1 MKAIAIS
8 RKWDKQNRQKISH
21 YIIRDYKGNEYTLTQ
36 DELKTAIRNNEL
48 EMINLTLR
56 KDNKLSVFR
65 KTLNYKIHRGADDI
79 SILNMFNYSHIIITY
94 MNFGKIW
101 VLKDSPNEYILHD
114 FDLQVLV
121 RYGITLNI
129 RFDKILVKLESDN
142 HYFGVEFEYEIINNI
157 FKNCIDQELGT
168 ARFNDIK
175 RLMNHIVNIPSI
187 AEDIEKRKAEI
198 DKIEYQDLVQIIE

>member
-1 MKAIAIS
+1 MKAIVID
-8 RKWDKQNRQKISH
+8 RKWNEHKISH
-21 YIIRDYKGNEYTLTQ
+21 YVIRDYKGNEHTLTQ

-56 KDNKLSVFR
+56 KDNKLSPFR
-65 KTLNYKIHRGADDI
+65 KTLKYEIHRGTDDI
-79 SILNMFNYSHIIITY
+79 NVLNMFNYNHIIITY
-94 MNFGKIW
+94 MNFGKVW
-101 VLKDSPNEYILHD
+101 VLKDNPNEYILHD

-129 RFDKILVKLESDN
+129 KFDKILVKLESDN
-142 HYFGVEFEYEIINNI
+142 HYFGVEFEYGIINSI

-168 ARFNDIK
+168 ARFDDIK

-187 AEDIEKRKAEI
+187 VEDLEKRKADI
-198 DKIEYQDLVQIIE
+198 DKIKYQDLVQII